1 MVWAVWAGAS
11 LTVLAANEPLHLGAR
26 AYVIDLAVLA
36 WAYAIGSRW
45 MPGRGLRTFL
55 RTGAALQAA
64 LPVFVSAGPDWL
76 MAVALLATA
85 GVGILFALE
94 DRRPA
99 WFLLTTAVFAL
110 DWFWPAKSL
119 LPPPPQATAATLVLT
134 HRPLP
139 AAHA

>member
-1 MVWAVWAGAS
+1 MVWGGWGGAS
-11 LTVLAANEPLHLGAR
+11 VTGLAGNEPLHLGVR

-76 MAVALLATA
+76 MAVAPLATA
-85 GVGILFALE
+85 GRGILFPIE
-94 DRRPA
+94 DRPPA
-99 WFLLTTAVFAL
+99 SLLLTTALFTV
-110 DWFWPAKSL
+110 
-119 LPPPPQATAATLVLT
+119 
-134 HRPLP
+134 
-139 AAHA
+139 